1 LYKKGLK
8 VTVFEP
14 WIFEEFGRKTFA
26 PKIWRNQML
35 KTVVVISSM
44 LAEEFLVVPGDL
56 KSNEANLVL
65 QRVPTIFGKKEVNV
79 FFFAL
84 NC

>member
-1 LYKKGLK
+1 
-8 VTVFEP
+8 
-14 WIFEEFGRKTFA
+14 
-26 PKIWRNQML
+26 ML